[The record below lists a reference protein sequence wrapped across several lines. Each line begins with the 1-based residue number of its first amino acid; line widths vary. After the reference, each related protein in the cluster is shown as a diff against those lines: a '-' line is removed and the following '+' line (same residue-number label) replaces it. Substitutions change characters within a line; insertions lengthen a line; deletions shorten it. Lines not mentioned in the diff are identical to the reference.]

1 MSRPSQAIGL
11 DIGTTGVKGVLIDQI
26 GRILAAA
33 TVPHNLSSPHVGWA
47 EETPEAWWHGAL
59 AVLHALAASPAC
71 APEAIAAIG
80 VSGMAPALVM
90 LDAAG
95 QPVRLS
101 IQQNDA
107 RAVVEVDEL
116 VQELD
121 QARLYA
127 RTGGFTNQQQIAP
140 RLRWVERH
148 EPDAWQRART
158 ILGSYDYITARLAG
172 VDPHSCSVE
181 LNWAIESGLFDLRE
195 QRWLPDLLAAV
206 DLPQEYLPPV
216 HHPTDIIGGLDATI
230 AVNVGLRPGT
240 PLVAGSADHVA
251 SALGAGLRND
261 GDTLIKFGGAGD
273 ILFCTSTPITHPKL
287 FIDAHDIPGKY
298 LLNGCMAAS
307 GSLVKWYVGDVLGK
321 PVTKA
326 VLKAMDEAAL
336 KIPAGADGLVVLPY
350 FLGEKTPL
358 MDPRARGVIFGLD
371 LHHGPAHIYRAI
383 LESVIYG
390 FRHHL
395 DVLREAGHSPSR
407 IVATNG
413 GVTSGLWRQIAAN
426 ALGMPITSF
435 RGHPG
440 SSLGVA
446 FVAGMAAGMFDD
458 WREIDRFLDDPIINE
473 PNAAETA
480 VYDERYRTYRALYD
494 RVKDLFPK
502 ESTENR

>member
-1 MSRPSQAIGL
+1 MTRPSQAIGL
-11 DIGTTGVKGVLIDQI
+11 DIGTTGVKGVLIDRN
-26 GRILAAA
+26 GLILAEA
-33 TVPHNLSSPHVGWA
+33 TVAHDLSSPRAGWA
-47 EETPEAWWHGAL
+47 EESPEDWWHGAL
-59 AVLHALAASPAC
+59 EALRLLAASPAC
-71 APEAIAAIG
+71 VPDVIGAIG
-80 VSGMAPALVM
+80 VSGMVPALVM

-95 QPVRLS
+95 QPVRRS

-107 RAVVEVDEL
+107 RAAAEVEEL
-116 VQELD
+116 TRELD

-148 EPDAWQRART
+148 EPEAWQRART
-158 ILGSYDYITARLAG
+158 ILGSYDYITARLTG
-172 VDPHSCSVE
+172 IDPHSCSVE
-181 LNWAIESGLFDLRE
+181 LNWAIESGFFDLRE
-195 QRWLPDLLAAV
+195 ERWLPDLLAAV
-206 DLPQEYLPPV
+206 DLPPEYLPPV
-216 HHPTDIIGGLDATI
+216 HRSTDIVGGLDPSLA
-230 AVNVGLRPGT
+230 ADAGLRAGI

-251 SALGAGLRND
+251 SALAAGLHDD

-273 ILFCTSTPITHPKL
+273 ILYCTSTPITDPKL

-326 VLKAMDEAAL
+326 VLKEMDEAAL
-336 KIPAGADGLVVLPY
+336 KIHAGADGLVVLPY

-371 LHHGPAHIYRAI
+371 LHHGPAHIFRAI

-395 DVLREAGHSPSR
+395 DVLQGAGHTPTR

-413 GVTSGLWRQIAAN
+413 GVTSGLWRQIAASV
-426 ALGMPITSF
+426 LGMPITSF

-446 FVAGMAAGMFDD
+446 FVAGMATGIFDN
-458 WREIDRFLDDPIINE
+458 WRDIDRFLGDPIVNQ
-473 PNAAETA
+473 PNLYETA

-494 RVKDLFPK
+494 RVKDLFPN
-502 ESTENR
+502 E